1 MGIKK
6 YQDRII
12 YQIYP
17 KSFRDSNGDGI
28 GDLRGIIGKLEYL
41 KDLGVNTI
49 WLNPI
54 FVSPQIDNGYDVS
67 NYYALDEKMGTLHDF
82 DEFVESGMVGNLW
95 QCCLLRR
102 NFGFRH
108 ESYFGQASMVQR
120 CNRKRAQP
128 LSRLLFVG
136 KGKRRQI
143 AEQLGLI
150 FWRQRLGKR
159 SASRRRLL
167 LSLI

>member
-54 FVSPQIDNGYDVS
+54 FVSPQVDNGYDVS
-67 NYYALDEKMGTLHDF
+67 NY
-82 DEFVESGMVGNLW
+82 
-95 QCCLLRR
+95 
-102 NFGFRH
+102 
-108 ESYFGQASMVQR
+108 
-120 CNRKRAQP
+120 
-128 LSRLLFVG
+128 
-136 KGKRRQI
+136 
-143 AEQLGLI
+143 
-150 FWRQRLGKR
+150 
-159 SASRRRLL
+159 
-167 LSLI
+167 

>member
-54 FVSPQIDNGYDVS
+54 FVTNSS
-67 NYYALDEKMGTLHDF
+67 KLRTL
-82 DEFVESGMVGNLW
+82 W
-95 QCCLLRR
+95 
-102 NFGFRH
+102 
-108 ESYFGQASMVQR
+108 A
-120 CNRKRAQP
+120 
-128 LSRLLFVG
+128 
-136 KGKRRQI
+136 
-143 AEQLGLI
+143 
-150 FWRQRLGKR
+150 
-159 SASRRRLL
+159 
-167 LSLI
+167 

>member
-54 FVSPQIDNGYDVS
+54 FVSPQVDNGYDVS
-67 NYYALDEKMGTLHDF
+67 NYYALDELMKEM
-82 DEFVESGMVGNLW
+82 
-95 QCCLLRR
+95 
-102 NFGFRH
+102 
-108 ESYFGQASMVQR
+108 
-120 CNRKRAQP
+120 
-128 LSRLLFVG
+128 
-136 KGKRRQI
+136 
-143 AEQLGLI
+143 
-150 FWRQRLGKR
+150 
-159 SASRRRLL
+159 
-167 LSLI
+167 

>member
-54 FVSPQIDNGYDVS
+54 FDGH
-67 NYYALDEKMGTLHDF
+67 A
-82 DEFVESGMVGNLW
+82 
-95 QCCLLRR
+95 
-102 NFGFRH
+102 
-108 ESYFGQASMVQR
+108 A
-120 CNRKRAQP
+120 
-128 LSRLLFVG
+128 
-136 KGKRRQI
+136 
-143 AEQLGLI
+143 
-150 FWRQRLGKR
+150 
-159 SASRRRLL
+159 
-167 LSLI
+167 

>member
-54 FVSPQIDNGYDVS
+54 FVSPQIDKFY
-67 NYYALDEKMGTLHDF
+67 
-82 DEFVESGMVGNLW
+82 W
-95 QCCLLRR
+95 
-102 NFGFRH
+102 
-108 ESYFGQASMVQR
+108 
-120 CNRKRAQP
+120 
-128 LSRLLFVG
+128 
-136 KGKRRQI
+136 I
-143 AEQLGLI
+143 
-150 FWRQRLGKR
+150 W
-159 SASRRRLL
+159 SA
-167 LSLI
+167 IW

>member
-28 GDLRGIIGKLEYL
+28 GELRGIIGKLEYL

-54 FVSPQIDNGYDVS
+54 
-67 NYYALDEKMGTLHDF
+67 
-82 DEFVESGMVGNLW
+82 
-95 QCCLLRR
+95 
-102 NFGFRH
+102 
-108 ESYFGQASMVQR
+108 
-120 CNRKRAQP
+120 
-128 LSRLLFVG
+128 
-136 KGKRRQI
+136 
-143 AEQLGLI
+143 
-150 FWRQRLGKR
+150 
-159 SASRRRLL
+159 
-167 LSLI
+167 